1 MRNLLY
7 AAIGFL
13 LAALLSPGLLR
24 KAEPVEAGTAL
35 RLDTDGLVQNAAL
48 ILEGRVLAAHVLE
61 GPTGIETEYL
71 LEVERTFEGE
81 DLPHRLV
88 RIPGGVLPN
97 GRGLVLA
104 GMPRIEPGE
113 SLLLFLSQEGASGLR
128 MPVGLA
134 QGKYAIQRRRD
145 GTKVLTRDTAG
156 VSLLSPETGE
166 LVSSTALENR
176 VVRGYAELVA
186 EIEAALTRKHPR

>member
-1 MRNLLY
+1 MRTFLS
-7 AAIGFL
+7 AAIGLL
-13 LAALLSPGLLR
+13 LAALVTPGLLR
-24 KAEPVEAGTAL
+24 DGAPVQAGTAL

-48 ILEGRVLAAHVLE
+48 ILEGRVLAAHPLE
-61 GPTGIETEYL
+61 GATGIETEYL

-88 RIPGGVLPN
+88 RLPGGVLPD
-97 GRGLVLA
+97 GRGLALA

-113 SLLLFLSQEGASGLR
+113 ALLLFLTQEGRSGIR

-134 QGKYAIQRRRD
+134 QGKYAVQRRRD
-145 GTKVLTRDTAG
+145 GTKVLTRDVSG
-156 VSLLSPETGE
+156 VSLLSPETGQVAASE
-166 LVSSTALENR
+166 GR

-186 EIEAALTRKHPR
+186 EIEAAVARKHAR